1 MSDKDPTLVPLA
13 SAPKPV
19 GQPVR
24 FEGPRLVPGILPLEV
39 RHVSLDI
46 GARRLLD
53 DLNFTVAAGPFTIIL
68 GPNGAG
74 KSLTLRLCHG
84 LLRPTTGEVLWRGIA
99 AREVPQNQTMVF
111 QRPMML
117 RRTVVANIEYGLRLQ
132 GLSRRKRRDR
142 VDEVIALAGLG
153 ALANR
158 LARSLSIGEQQRVAI
173 ARAWALRPQVLF
185 LDEPAAN
192 LDPSATRAIEGVL
205 RTVHQS
211 GTKIVMS
218 THDLT
223 QAKRLADEV
232 IFIHRGRLLEQT
244 TSDNFFD
251 APATQEARAFVQ
263 GELLW

>member
-1 MSDKDPTLVPLA
+1 VSETEPKLVPLKP
-13 SAPKPV
+13 AP
-19 GQPVR
+19 R
-24 FEGPRLVPGILPLEV
+24 DDFDRPRPAPGILPLEV
-39 RHVSLDI
+39 RHVSLDM

-53 DLNFTVAAGPFTIIL
+53 DLNFTIESGPFTIIL

-84 LLRPTTGEVLWRGIA
+84 LLPPTTGEVLWCGTA
-99 AREVPQNQTMVF
+99 AREIPKNQTMVF

-117 RRTVVANIEYGLRLQ
+117 RRSVTANIEYGLRLQ
-132 GLSRRKRRDR
+132 GLGRRKRRQR
-142 VDEVIALAGLG
+142 IAEVLELAGLE
-153 ALANR
+153 ALA
-158 LARSLSIGEQQRVAI
+158 ARPARALSVGEQQRVAI

-205 RTVHQS
+205 RTVHRL

-232 IFIHRGRLLEQT
+232 LFLHRGRLLEQT
-244 TSDNFFD
+244 SAEEFFD
-251 APATQEARAFVQ
+251 LPTTPEAQAFVE
-263 GELLW
+263 GKLLW

>member
-1 MSDKDPTLVPLA
+1 MSKTDLRLKTATPADA
-13 SAPKPV
+13 F
-19 GQPVR
+19 R
-24 FEGPRLVPGILPLEV
+24 GPQLVPGILPLEV

-46 GARRLLD
+46 GSRRLLD
-53 DLNFTVAAGPFTIIL
+53 DLNFTVESGPFTIIL

-84 LLRPTTGEVLWRGIA
+84 LLQPTAGEVLWRGIA
-99 AREVPQNQTMVF
+99 AREVPKNQTMVF

-117 RRTVVANIEYGLRLQ
+117 RRSVTANIEYGLRVQ
-132 GLSRRKRRDR
+132 GLGRRHRRDR
-142 VDEVIALAGLG
+142 VEEVLKLAGLESLSSR
-153 ALANR
+153 A
-158 LARSLSIGEQQRVAI
+158 ARSLSFGEQQRVAI

-205 RTVHQS
+205 RAVHQS

-232 IFIHRGRLLEQT
+232 IFLHRGRLLEQ
-244 TSDNFFD
+244 SSADAFFD
-251 APATQEARAFVQ
+251 SPATREAQAFIE

>member
-1 MSDKDPTLVPLA
+1 MSTSSSGQNIL
-13 SAPKPV
+13 KPV
-19 GQPVR
+19 PAPGDFR
-24 FEGPRLVPGILPLEV
+24 GPRVVPGILPLEV
-39 RHVSLDI
+39 RRVSLDL
-46 GARRLLD
+46 GSRRLLD
-53 DLNFTVAAGPFTIIL
+53 DLNFTVKSGPFTIIL

-84 LLRPTTGEVLWRGIA
+84 LLKPTAGEVLWRGIA
-99 AREVPQNQTMVF
+99 AREVPKNQTMVF

-117 RRTVVANIEYGLRLQ
+117 RRSVIGNIEYGLRLQ
-132 GLSRRKRRDR
+132 GMGRRQRRER
-142 VDEVIALAGLG
+142 IAEVLKLAGLES
-153 ALANR
+153 LANR
-158 LARSLSIGEQQRVAI
+158 AARSLSFGEQQRVAI

-205 RTVHQS
+205 RAVHSS

-218 THDLT
+218 THDLP

-232 IFIHRGRLLEQT
+232 IFLHRGRLLEQT
-244 TSDNFFD
+244 SADAFFD
-251 APATQEARAFVQ
+251 SPATSEARAFIE